1 MPPGR
6 LDELRAILEARLEE
20 GESEYVDF
28 KEAGYVVDT
37 VEDKAWF
44 VKDVLAL
51 SNSCEGP
58 SDVRHIFVGVR
69 RDAHGRNHSFPGV
82 AQHPD
87 EANLQNLVR
96 DWTDAAPRFT
106 YVVIP
111 YGGATLGVYELK
123 GSIHMPCVPH
133 STRTTGNILWGGV
146 VYVRHG
152 SRNDVATPEEIHAI
166 VERRAL
172 WRPVV
177 EQRGLWRPAH
187 PAPPT
192 HDVARHL
199 SPAEEELLV
208 AATKGRGDIRILTT
222 DQTGPFVMAGGSS
235 YFDAK
240 DPSVAATYRDAL
252 ERLALAH
259 YVRRENASGTYV
271 TLTDD
276 GWDVAREVRRGRSP
290 SLAPT
295 DEMKAFY
302 STVVIGV
309 AEGEVTTL
317 EDVRGLYTSLLC
329 VDWDDKASPSG
340 FKRTLN
346 DLKAHLHRRDRFA
359 LGLRDQPGEDKFPHC
374 IATVRNWIEDAE
386 RRWP

>member
-1 MPPGR
+1 MPSDR
-6 LDELRAILEARLEE
+6 LHELRAALEARLEE
-20 GESEYVDF
+20 GESEFADF
-28 KEAGYVVDT
+28 KQDGYDLDT
-37 VEDKAWF
+37 TERRACF
-44 VKDVLAL
+44 VKDILAL
-51 SNSCEGP
+51 SNSCESPG
-58 SDVRHIFVGVR
+58 DVRHIFVGVR
-69 RDAHGRNHSFPGV
+69 RGAHGANHSFPGV

-87 EANLQNLVR
+87 DANLQNLVR

-106 YVVIP
+106 YVVLP
-111 YGGATLGVYELK
+111 HGGATLGVYELR

-133 STRTTGNILWGGV
+133 STKTTSNILWGGV

-166 VERRAL
+166 VERRGL
-172 WRPVV
+172 RRP
-177 EQRGLWRPAH
+177 PH

-192 HDVARHL
+192 RDVPRHL

-252 ERLALAH
+252 ERLALAD
-259 YVRRENASGTYV
+259 YVRRENASGTYF
-271 TLTDD
+271 TLTGD
-276 GWDVAREVRRGRSP
+276 GWDAAGDIRQRRSP

-309 AEGEVTTL
+309 AKGEVTTL
-317 EDVRGLYTSLLC
+317 EEVLGLYTSLLR
-329 VDWDDKASPSG
+329 VDWDDETSPSD
-340 FKRTLN
+340 FKRALN
-346 DLKAHLHRRDRFA
+346 ELKTHLHRRDRFA
-359 LGLRDQPGEDKFPHC
+359 LGLREQVGEDKFPHC
-374 IATVRNWIEDAE
+374 VATVRNWIEDAE
-386 RRWP
+386 LRWP